1 VTATTPTVAESL
13 LADCANAGVPRV
25 WLHRVIGPGC
35 VSDDAV
41 AICRE
46 HGIAVIPAG
55 CPNMFGATSDP
66 GHKGLCVLLELTG
79 KIPRRIE
86 TAQPTVPA

>member
-1 VTATTPTVAESL
+1 MRAKPPTPASTA
-13 LADCANAGVPRV
+13 
-25 WLHRVIGPGC
+25 H
-35 VSDDAV
+35 VSPAL
-41 AICRE
+41 
-46 HGIAVIPAG
+46 GIAVIPAG